1 MAIGGGTL
9 VSGSFAAIN
18 WSAGPY
24 FVKTQT
30 DPLGDKTLSFAIR
43 IVKLNR
49 HLTETKK
56 EFVLSKQVL
65 RSGTNPGAMVIEA
78 KNAESSSDFI
88 HKLSI
93 AQKEIAETMY
103 WLELLF
109 KTDFMNKT
117 EYDSMN
123 FDAIEII
130 KLLTSSIRTKKAN
143 LK

>member
-1 MAIGGGTL
+1 MLTE
-9 VSGSFAAIN
+9 N
-18 WSAGPY
+18 KP
-24 FVKTQT
+24 QT

-65 RSGTNPGAMVIEA
+65 RSGTNPGAMVREA
-78 KNAESSSDFI
+78 KNAESSS
-88 HKLSI
+88 
-93 AQKEIAETMY
+93 
-103 WLELLF
+103 
-109 KTDFMNKT
+109 DFMNKT